1 MSHVAPHLWAD
12 AFAGKLDDAAVA
24 ELDRHAGACE
34 RCRVARD
41 RVQRASSSFPALR
54 TRQAP
59 ELSWDA
65 IRAKVHWS
73 VSTERHEKI
82 APRRSHTRA
91 WIGGVVALGAVGAL
105 ALVLHE
111 QRDRVAHA
119 KSLVADATRVVPSE
133 VNKPAPL
140 AAVVS
145 RLAGDVLVDGLA
157 PDHPFAH
164 DLHAGSV
171 IATGRNGRV
180 DAQFGE
186 ASAFAVGPRST
197 LEVRRFDADV
207 IELAVDGTV
216 DVLVSARGKNQ
227 RFVVDAGDRVV
238 EVRGTRFQVVS
249 AATGTTVACQ
259 HGLVAVRDVNAT
271 GELDVGA
278 ARKVIV
284 PTGHAVG
291 DAHAVPLTA
300 DELAELARTT
310 PWATPGWTADL
321 SARTAPLDIAGGRD
335 VRVDGVELGT
345 APFALR
351 VAPGRHTIEAAD
363 AAGHYKRAGWVDV
376 AAGTAPAHFAAN
388 LAGDAPPADAA
399 RVRGNQLHA
408 GVDRARLAQC
418 TRAIAKQGVTG
429 AYVQIEIGVD
439 ATGAVSFLNIVDTDV
454 SEATA
459 SCVRDAFAAV
469 RFGSGQ
475 AATWHER
482 IGL

>member
-1 MSHVAPHLWAD
+1 
-12 AFAGKLDDAAVA
+12 
-24 ELDRHAGACE
+24 
-34 RCRVARD
+34 
-41 RVQRASSSFPALR
+41 
-54 TRQAP
+54 
-59 ELSWDA
+59 
-65 IRAKVHWS
+65 
-73 VSTERHEKI
+73 
-82 APRRSHTRA
+82 
-91 WIGGVVALGAVGAL
+91 
-105 ALVLHE
+105 
-111 QRDRVAHA
+111 
-119 KSLVADATRVVPSE
+119 
-133 VNKPAPL
+133 
-140 AAVVS
+140 
-145 RLAGDVLVDGLA
+145 
-157 PDHPFAH
+157 
-164 DLHAGSV
+164 V
-171 IATGRNGRV
+171 I
-180 DAQFGE
+180 
-186 ASAFAVGPRST
+186 
-197 LEVRRFDADV
+197 
-207 IELAVDGTV
+207 
-216 DVLVSARGKNQ
+216 VSARGKHQ
-227 RFVVDAGDRVV
+227 RFLVDAGDRVV

-259 HGLVAVRDVNAT
+259 HGLVAVRDVHAN

-278 ARKVIV
+278 ARKAIV

-291 DAHAVPLTA
+291 EAHAVPLTA

-335 VRVDGVELGT
+335 VRVDGVELGA

-376 AAGTAPAHFAAN
+376 ALEPGTLGEPAHFAAN
-388 LAGDAPPADAA
+388 LADDAPPADAA
-399 RVRGNQLHA
+399 RVRGKQLHA

-469 RFGSGQ
+469 RFGSGP